1 VRRRTDALAAA
12 SHRAPIDV
20 NDDEPY
26 ETMQANRQSRS
37 RSPDRLAFVTAAF
50 GATEAGASAWQSLL
64 VFAAP
69 VILVLGLALQILVTA
84 RSSRVD

>member
-1 VRRRTDALAAA
+1 MMTNLLA
-12 SHRAPIDV
+12 RC
-20 NDDEPY
+20 
-26 ETMQANRQSRS
+26 RQSGS
-37 RSPDRLAFVTAAF
+37 FAAGLLIGLAFAVAAF